1 MCHVTINTQRDGL
14 HPADHEIVQVWTCR
28 SPALPALRATTRH
41 SKLGVGIS
49 SSSSFL
55 SVRSKRKELLPP
67 LYLQCECPT
76 SFNRACLG
84 GDVVTMEAA
93 GMLYVLGS
101 LLGPLQEQVEWVP
114 WLHSGLL
121 GLRDRCH

>member
-1 MCHVTINTQRDGL
+1 M
-14 HPADHEIVQVWTCR
+14 
-28 SPALPALRATTRH
+28 
-41 SKLGVGIS
+41 
-49 SSSSFL
+49 
-55 SVRSKRKELLPP
+55 
-67 LYLQCECPT
+67 YLQCECPT

-93 GMLYVLGS
+93 GMLYDPGS
-101 LLGPLQEQVEWVP
+101 LLGPLQDQVEWVP